1 MTDQARRELERKVA
15 ALEAELAGLRAKN
28 EKLRLARARY
38 QAVIENAADA
48 VVMVDGDGIIREW
61 PGQAELLCGW
71 KEEEIIGRPVFHLMP
86 EHLRKKHEKN
96 LREVTCGQR
105 GDIFGK
111 RIETSVLYRG
121 EAEVPVELTV
131 TMTRVGDQ
139 KELVLFI
146 HDITER
152 KKAEEHLRHLSL
164 TDELTGL
171 FNRRGFITL
180 GEKQLQAAC
189 RNRWG
194 LFLLFADLD
203 DLKVIND
210 RHGHKAGD
218 EALIETA
225 AILNRTFR
233 AADLIARVGGDE
245 FVVMFSDR
253 RGKRNEETV
262 LARLEKNLEK
272 RNSGKNKRFPL
283 ELSCGT
289 VRYDHDKPCSLT
301 ELMHRADELMYRK
314 KKERKAQKPSRNE
327 PASRARYGTEG
338 KRQK

>member
-1 MTDQARRELERKVA
+1 MKDPACKELEKKVA
-15 ALEAELAGLRAKN
+15 ALKAELAGLRAQT
-28 EKLRLARARY
+28 EELRLARARY

-61 PGQAELLCGW
+61 PEQAELLCGW
-71 KEEEIIGRPVFHLMP
+71 RKEEIIGRPLFHLMP
-86 EHLRKKHEKN
+86 ESLRRRHEKN
-96 LREVTCGQR
+96 LREVTSGRR
-105 GDIFGK
+105 GHFFGK

-121 EAEVPVELTV
+121 ESEVPVELTV

-139 KELVLFI
+139 KELVLFM
-146 HDITER
+146 HDIAER

-210 RHGHKAGD
+210 RHGHKEGD
-218 EALIETA
+218 LALIETA

-245 FVVMFSDR
+245 FVVMFTDR

-272 RNSGKNKRFPL
+272 RNSSKNKKFRL

-289 VRYDHDKPCSLT
+289 VRYDHDKPCSIND
-301 ELMHRADELMYRK
+301 LMHQADEIMYRR
-314 KKERKAQKPSRNE
+314 KKEKKAAK
-327 PASRARYGTEG
+327 G
-338 KRQK
+338 